1 MSYELHVAKT
11 HKIEYASKSFFNH
24 GYAPVNTFLE
34 KLYKEAIPEGKD
46 LVKNQ
51 DDIRDADHLA
61 FTKED
66 WRRMTMY
73 LLINATEDKAFDKTA
88 AKNLFVEYSVLD
100 MAQFMLYVLE
110 NADRENGW
118 IDLYWY

>member
-11 HKIEYASKSFFNH
+11 HKIEYASRSFFNH

-34 KLYKEAIPEGKD
+34 KLYKEAIPEGTD
-46 LVKNQ
+46 LVKNK

-61 FTKED
+61 FTKAE
-66 WRRMTMY
+66 WRKMTMH
-73 LLINATEDKAFDKTA
+73 LVENHGFCETA
-88 AKNLFVEYSVLD
+88 VENLFVEYST
-100 MAQFMLYVLE
+100 AEITEFMLYVLE
-110 NADRENGW
+110 NADRENEW